1 MELNYAPFTP
11 FMAERLPGMSPIAMA
26 EWLHRDEAFSEQMAY
41 RDQLVEERRD
51 IVLKGEGCN
60 GAEELLDLTLDIL
73 REHHPDYAVGSEDVT
88 RPAGVAVPIDRAHP
102 IATLA
107 RLAQEDMLIL
117 EKPEGAAEHVLIGGQ
132 LLFPSRWSFEEKF
145 GKPLIGIHDRV
156 PAYDDGLARRVQRLF
171 DALSPD
177 RPLVRANWL
186 VHPEPEL
193 HQPKLY
199 TSSKKPHVETGRFW
213 LRVERQTLLR
223 LPASGNVVFGIKT
236 VVTPIEALEADIR
249 EGLLEALDR
258 QSDEM
263 RDYHGGVDHNDRAM
277 AALRALG

>member
-1 MELNYAPFTP
+1 MELTYAPFTP
-11 FMAERLPGMSPIAMA
+11 FMTERLPGMNPLTLA
-26 EWLHRDEAFSEQMAY
+26 EWLHRDEAFAEQMTY
-41 RDQLVEERRD
+41 RDRLVKD
-51 IVLKGEGCN
+51 AQDVVLKGEGCN
-60 GAEELLDLTLDIL
+60 GAEELLDLTLGVL
-73 REHHPDYAVGSEDVT
+73 RDHDPDYTVELEVVT
-88 RPAGVAVPIDRAHP
+88 RPDGVAVSIDRARP
-102 IATLA
+102 FATLA

-117 EKPEGAAEHVLIGGQ
+117 EKPEGSAEHVLIGGQ
-132 LLFPSRWSFEEKF
+132 LLFPSRWSFDEKM
-145 GKPLIGIHDRV
+145 GQPLIGIHDRV

-171 DALSPD
+171 DALSSD

-213 LRVERQTLLR
+213 LRVERQSLLR
-223 LPASGNVVFGIKT
+223 LPVSGNVVFGIKT
-236 VVTPIEALEADIR
+236 VVTPVEALDTDIR
-249 EGLLEALDR
+249 AGLLEALER

-277 AALRALG
+277 AALRLLG